1 VQRGDG
7 ALTARRLLLVG
18 PARWR
23 QHDEQFVLVLGG
35 RGTRCVA
42 EVASELAECLE
53 VLAEELSFELALDPG
68 AGVPAVLVAGS
79 IDRIDRLPSGGIEVV
94 DYTTGR
100 RACRLSEVGAA
111 GSRSGSGR
119 SSRSRPPPHLVT
131 HPGPAPPS
139 PFASRR

>member
-1 VQRGDG
+1 
-7 ALTARRLLLVG
+7 
-18 PARWR
+18 
-23 QHDEQFVLVLGG
+23 
-35 RGTRCVA
+35 VA

-100 RACRLSEVGAA
+100 RACRLSEVGA
-111 GSRSGSGR
+111 
-119 SSRSRPPPHLVT
+119 HLVT